1 MKHIARILVLVV
13 LLALTVSTAAYRMDP
28 ETSPEL
34 AADGA
39 GETFSLADALAD
51 AAAGLGQSIS
61 DAAGS
66 LSGSLADAAAGTAM
80 SAVAD
85 VERTGQ
91 YTPDG
96 QELLDVSLSSGAVPL
111 IRSAL
116 SEQTGGMVTT
126 AELVAQLNTVENVSA
141 VQNEDGSVTLEVP
154 EGVYAEY
161 EDMIAAAISG
171 G

>member
-1 MKHIARILVLVV
+1 M
-13 LLALTVSTAAYRMDP
+13 
-28 ETSPEL
+28 
-34 AADGA
+34 G
-39 GETFSLADALAD
+39 
-51 AAAGLGQSIS
+51 
-61 DAAGS
+61 
-66 LSGSLADAAAGTAM
+66 
-80 SAVAD
+80 AVAD

-161 EDMIAAAISG
+161 EGYRLHDIVYSFYVAFRAYHDIRAFADRRGVDIVNITPASYIDAFPRASEIPV
-171 G
+171 